1 MCIRDRI
8 PYVRGLTPTNI
19 EAITDGKADDNYAV
33 HNSLGERW
41 LQFEYR
47 NSYFMK
53 EIKFKLEKGTYKS
66 VKISVSS
73 APTSEGEVVFN
84 ESNWTCLLYTS

>member
-1 MCIRDRI
+1 MEKKQMII
-8 PYVRGLTPTNI
+8 M
-19 EAITDGKADDNYAV
+19 V

-73 APTSEGEVVFN
+73 ALPVRVR
-84 ESNWTCLLYTS
+84 LV

>member
-1 MCIRDRI
+1 M
-8 PYVRGLTPTNI
+8 
-19 EAITDGKADDNYAV
+19 V

-84 ESNWTCLLYTS
+84 ESNWTQGKDMTVIDLGEGKPGKYVRFTVNKRGQQSCEIFGN